1 MLTIIRLAQA
11 NIIKTDYNSSLPCLK
26 AHLLTFFFHD
36 VSLDGLQAPSTLR
49 TASYHVL
56 RDNNVHNRHRH
67 AVKSCVYT
75 KASPNEQKAI
85 DPSHFFFR
93 SRVNGRKNRT

>member
-1 MLTIIRLAQA
+1 MSDGT
-11 NIIKTDYNSSLPCLK
+11 SFEF
-26 AHLLTFFFHD
+26 FFFHD
-36 VSLDGLQAPSTLR
+36 VSLDGLQAPSTLW
-49 TASYHVL
+49 TASFHVL
-56 RDNNVHNRHRH
+56 RDNNVHSRHRH

-93 SRVNGRKNRT
+93 SPS